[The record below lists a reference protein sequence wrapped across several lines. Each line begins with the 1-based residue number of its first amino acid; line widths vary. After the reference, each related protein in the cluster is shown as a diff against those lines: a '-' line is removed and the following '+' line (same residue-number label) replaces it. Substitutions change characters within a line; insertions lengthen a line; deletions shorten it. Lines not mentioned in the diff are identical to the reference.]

1 MFTHQIRKWLSEMPN
16 RMLQANSIQIS
27 QMPGVL
33 VHDLIKL
40 NKIPFSGGC
49 RDQPKSVLAAVWQW
63 QISAITQSYQLH
75 FAFITLCTHYRLSD
89 IKKHLSTQ
97 TQPNSSFSSAIS

>member
-1 MFTHQIRKWLSEMPN
+1 MTTTFAYKFSEMFTHQIRKWLSEMPN

-49 RDQPKSVLAAVWQW
+49 RDQPKSVLAGCLAMAN
-63 QISAITQSYQLH
+63 ICNYTKLSITFRFHYTLHTLSA
-75 FAFITLCTHYRLSD
+75 
-89 IKKHLSTQ
+89 
-97 TQPNSSFSSAIS
+97 